1 MLSLK
6 QQTMLVSLWVSDERT
21 FARTNAIVQSG
32 YFDPELRKP
41 ISFIKQY
48 YDKYSGIPTPDLI
61 QSETEFKPKIS
72 SLTADQQKF
81 TEDSIETFC
90 RQSALKKVI
99 TTRAAELV
107 VNEDYGTLEAELRKA
122 ISIKIDS
129 DIGIT
134 FFKNIKDRQED
145 AAAAYRYS
153 LGYPDLDKNM
163 DGGVARREMLLVLA
177 ISGGGKSVSALNFCI
192 ELIQQRDVT
201 TNHFLNCLL
210 VSLELPEDMI
220 DKRTQ
225 MIITGKSSKD
235 VQANKDEVREQ
246 LEGMTGRC
254 GELVIKRL
262 KGGATAN
269 DMRTLIKEVEIQEG
283 WIPDIIFLDY
293 LDKLHPIQKVS
304 ADNIGTRDKFITE
317 EFYELL
323 NDINAI
329 GITASQ
335 LTKDAAT
342 VEVYNQS
349 HQAGGAE
356 KTRSADWVMAIHL
369 TDAQRAAGQIGF
381 QFLKTRSS
389 GGVGNTVQLGWDAKS
404 LRVYN
409 PSDKQRQSDAR
420 QTSSGQ
426 GQSSNNLNELM
437 NFLSEDLEIG

>member
-6 QQTMLVSLWVSDERT
+6 QQTMLISLWVSDERT
-21 FARTNAIVQSG
+21 FARTNSIVQPG

-48 YDKYSGIPTPDLI
+48 YDKYSGIPIPDVI
-61 QSETEFKPKIS
+61 TAETDFVPKIVKLS
-72 SLTADQQKF
+72 TDQQKF

-107 VNEDYGTLEAELRKA
+107 VAENYGELEAEVRKA
-122 ISIKIDS
+122 ISIQIDS
-129 DIGIT
+129 DIGIS
-134 FFKNIKDRQED
+134 FFKNIKERQAD
-145 AAAAYRYS
+145 VTSAHRYS

-163 DGGVARREMLLVLA
+163 DGGIARREMLLMLA
-177 ISGGGKSVSALNFCI
+177 TSGGGKSVSVLNFCI
-192 ELIQQRDVT
+192 ELIQQRDVK
-201 TNHFLNCLL
+201 TNNFLNCLL
-210 VSLELPEDMI
+210 VSLELSEDMI

-225 MIITGKSSKD
+225 MIVTGKSSKD
-235 VQANKDEVREQ
+235 VQTNKDDVREQ
-246 LEGMTGRC
+246 LESMTGRC
-254 GELVIKRL
+254 GDLIIKRM
-262 KGGATAN
+262 KGGSTAN
-269 DMRTLIKEVEIQEG
+269 DIRTLVKEIEIQNG
-283 WIPDIIFLDY
+283 WIPDVIFLDY

-304 ADNIGTRDKFITE
+304 TENIGTRDKFITE

-323 NDINAI
+323 NDLNTI
-329 GITASQ
+329 GLTASQ

-389 GGVGNTVQLGWDAKS
+389 GGVGNTIQLGWDAKS

-409 PSDKQRQSDAR
+409 PSDKQRQMEAR
-420 QTSSGQ
+420 QNNSDSQ
-426 GQSSNNLNELM
+426 ILPENNLDELM
-437 NFLSEDLEIG
+437 NFLSIE